1 MPVRTSFIHYRC
13 GADYLYI
20 TPLLILRM
28 DRKMKKILL
37 VAGAALVLAG
47 CGEKGDFEKAI
58 NAKISTPKVCFLLQ
72 NNDFAFNKGFPV
84 KVNHGYRSAGYNAS
98 DEILKDL
105 VEQGL
110 LNVSKQANG
119 FSSVDV
125 LEVTDKGQQV
135 DFWDPEEGAY
145 VGHRAVAES
154 TSWTEPSEGN
164 GVKMTQVTYTC
175 KLDGV
180 PGWVD
185 KNAFS
190 GVKGMAE
197 SEEAKIVLVKTNN
210 GGSAR

>member
-1 MPVRTSFIHYRC
+1 MPVTTSFNDYRC
-13 GADYLYI
+13 AADYLYI
-20 TPLLILRM
+20 TALLMIRM
-28 DRKMKKILL
+28 DRKMKTILL
-37 VAGAALVLAG
+37 AASAALLLAG

-58 NAKISTPKVCFLLQ
+58 NAKISKSKLCYSLQ

-98 DEILKDL
+98 DEILKGL

-110 LNVSKQANG
+110 LNVSQQANG

-125 LEVTDKGQQV
+125 LEVTDKGQEV
-135 DFWDPEEGAY
+135 EFWDREDGAC
-145 VGHRAVAES
+145 VGHRVVAEI
-154 TSWTEPSEGN
+154 TSWTEPSDGA
-164 GVKMTQVTYTC
+164 GAKITKVTYTW
-175 KLDGV
+175 KLGGV

-197 SEEAKIVLVKTNN
+197 PEEAKIVMVKTNN
-210 GGSAR
+210 GWKAN

>member
-1 MPVRTSFIHYRC
+1 MPVTTSFNDYRC
-13 GADYLYI
+13 AADYLYI
-20 TPLLILRM
+20 TAFLMIRM

-58 NAKISTPKVCFLLQ
+58 NAKISKSKVCYSLQ

-84 KVNHGYRSAGYNAS
+84 KVNHGYRSDGYNAS
-98 DEILKDL
+98 DEILKGL

-110 LNVSKQANG
+110 LNVSQKANG

-125 LEVTDKGQQV
+125 LEVTDKGQEV
-135 DFWDPEEGAY
+135 EFWDREDGAC
-145 VGHRAVAES
+145 VGHRAVAEI
-154 TSWTEPSEGN
+154 TSWTEPSDGA
-164 GVKMTQVTYTC
+164 GAKITQVTYTW

-190 GVKGMAE
+190 DVKGMAE
-197 SEEAKIVLVKTNN
+197 PEETKTVLVKTNN
-210 GGSAR
+210 GWAAR